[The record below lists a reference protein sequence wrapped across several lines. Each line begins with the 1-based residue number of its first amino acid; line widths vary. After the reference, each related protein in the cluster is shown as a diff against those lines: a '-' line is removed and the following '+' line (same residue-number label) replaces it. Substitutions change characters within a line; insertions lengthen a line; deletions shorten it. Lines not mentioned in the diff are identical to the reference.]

1 MEFIYFSY
9 LPQNSSNSTMNKKD
23 SKLSKNYFMIHCS
36 IKTFNYSLLIFNFQL
51 KNSSIAHFPFS
62 TFNFPFSIKQLSH
75 WSFSIFN
82 FQFSIKEV
90 FHFIHI

>member
-23 SKLSKNYFMIHCS
+23 SKLSKNYFTIHCS
-36 IKTFNYSLLIFNFQL
+36 IKNVQLFTPQFQLSIKELIHCSLSIFNFQ
-51 KNSSIAHFPFS
+51 
-62 TFNFPFSIKQLSH
+62 FSIKQLFH

-90 FHFIHI
+90 FY